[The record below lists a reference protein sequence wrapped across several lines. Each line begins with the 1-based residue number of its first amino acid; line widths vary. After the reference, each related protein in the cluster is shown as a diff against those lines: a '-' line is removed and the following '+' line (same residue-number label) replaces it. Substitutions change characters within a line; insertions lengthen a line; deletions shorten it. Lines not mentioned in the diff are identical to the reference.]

1 MAMLQKVGKHGSDV
15 TTKPQADVASTV
27 AHKGGMTQAAI
38 AREAQNIKSFLNANE
53 VQRIALRVYNSQ
65 RRKALNAKQ
74 VSQMLQKLISKAE
87 RAKDQ
92 EDFTSGKMPIQESI
106 FDRTSTHIAP
116 IRERFNILNEHM
128 MKNLNK

>member
-1 MAMLQKVGKHGSDV
+1 MPCYFDIY
-15 TTKPQADVASTV
+15 PQTD
-27 AHKGGMTQAAI
+27 
-38 AREAQNIKSFLNANE
+38 NIDKNIYNS
-53 VQRIALRVYNSQ
+53 LRVYNSQ